1 MTKNEIC
8 TQICRELLEEELLNV
23 ADASSIE
30 SLMQDVTNIISK
42 HLEDYILVYKTG
54 VVVEE

>member
-23 ADASSIE
+23 ADASNAE
-30 SLMQDVTNIISK
+30 LLMRDVTNIIGK

-54 VVVEE
+54 VVEE

>member
-8 TQICRELLEEELLNV
+8 TQICRKLLEEELLNV
-23 ADASSIE
+23 ADASNAE
-30 SLMQDVTNIISK
+30 LLMRDVTNIIGK

-54 VVVEE
+54 VVEE